1 VTQDDAIRAFAVSM
15 ALQLNVPTERAERM
29 IRKLLAHGFIECV
42 STGPGD
48 DHFTVGLPAPRG
60 E

>member
-15 ALQLNVPTERAERM
+15 ALQLNVPTDRAERM
-29 IRKLLAHGFIECV
+29 IRKLLAHGFVECV
-42 STGPGD
+42 STGE
-48 DHFTVGLPAPRG
+48 DHYTVGLPAPRG